1 MENSTSEKQDALAAT
16 ILLRDGVYL
25 KIRRLSVCGDLID
38 ASGTSMGNGN
48 YEVNLDSAET
58 ESLKITD
65 TSVLADK
72 FLSNT

>member
-1 MENSTSEKQDALAAT
+1 
-16 ILLRDGVYL
+16 
-25 KIRRLSVCGDLID
+25 
-38 ASGTSMGNGN
+38 MGNGN